1 MFFLRISIR
10 LIGRLIDLDL
20 LDLLDLMNGQLTR
33 NKFNLIK
40 TQN

>member
-40 TQN
+40 TEN